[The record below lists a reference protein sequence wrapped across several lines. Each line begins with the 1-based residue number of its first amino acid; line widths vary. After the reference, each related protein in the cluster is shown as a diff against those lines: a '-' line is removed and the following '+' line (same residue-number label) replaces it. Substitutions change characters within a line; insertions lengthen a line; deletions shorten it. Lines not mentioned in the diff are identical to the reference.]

1 MAATLRGA
9 GGEIFWQRRQ
19 CSRAR
24 VDSTRVA
31 AAMLADALGVTAAL
45 VGASNNGDG
54 SATAAA
60 TALTDRSG
68 GHHHK
73 VLIFFE
79 R

>member
-9 GGEIFWQRRQ
+9 GGEIFWQRWQ

-31 AAMLADALGVTAAL
+31 AATLADALGVTAAL
-45 VGASNNGDG
+45 AGTSNNGDG

-73 VLIFFE
+73 GLIFFE